1 MRHLPSLPFS
11 LLRIKKEAFDYFS
24 SVSSSSIQHY
34 LRKKINKTGR
44 SHLERISKASK
55 RMWNVDKV
63 QPTPHSTTPHS
74 KLIVCFPCSNSS
86 PHEVSAPRERG
97 NRKRGDYNLY
107 PYFAVSPSSSSMRMS
122 WLYLAMRS
130 VRESEPVFIC
140 PELVATAISA
150 MVVSSVS
157 PER

>member
-11 LLRIKKEAFDYFS
+11 FLRIKKEAFDYFP

-63 QPTPHSTTPHS
+63 QPTPHYTTPHYTTPHS

-86 PHEVSAPRERG
+86 PHKVSAPRERG
-97 NRKRGDYNLY
+97 NRKRGGIIIYSRILRCRQVL
-107 PYFAVSPSSSSMRMS
+107 P
-122 WLYLAMRS
+122 L
-130 VRESEPVFIC
+130 C
-140 PELVATAISA
+140 G
-150 MVVSSVS
+150 
-157 PER
+157 